1 MDKKPIS
8 QETLEKLKQKAR
20 ASLSSSSLKDQVQDE
35 QLLEDADIQKIG
47 QLKQQGRRHSE
58 ISEELG
64 VSVAVVKGV
73 LKKNFPL
80 QSGVTRF
87 PFKKKSD

>member
-35 QLLEDADIQKIG
+35 QLLEDSDIQKIG

-58 ISEELG
+58 ISEEPRFSCRGQRSAKEELPTSVWCNK
-64 VSVAVVKGV
+64 VSFQKEE
-73 LKKNFPL
+73 
-80 QSGVTRF
+80 
-87 PFKKKSD
+87 